1 MEPPTVFVVD
11 DDNAMRNSLAWLLE
25 SVGLRVKTF
34 ASATEFLES
43 YTAEQPGCLVVDV
56 RMPGMSGLELQD
68 RLRAHH
74 ARLPLIVI
82 TGHGDIP
89 MAVRA
94 MKAGAV
100 DFFEKPFNDQ
110 VVIERIQQCL
120 EEDRKWREER
130 AGCIAFARRVASL
143 TKREMEVFERVLAGK
158 SNKLIAHELDISCKT
173 VEVHRARMMD
183 KMGADSLA
191 QLVATSV
198 ACGLDQPGNGE
209 NPDLNAGETR

>member
-11 DDNAMRNSLAWLLE
+11 DDSAMRNSLAWLLE
-25 SVGLRVKTF
+25 SVGLQVKTY
-34 ASATEFLES
+34 ASATEFLKT
-43 YTAEQPGCLVVDV
+43 YAADQPGCLVVDV
-56 RMPGMSGLELQD
+56 RMPGMSGLELQE
-68 RLRAHH
+68 RLKDHRVQ
-74 ARLPLIVI
+74 LPMIVI

-94 MKAGAV
+94 MKAGAI

-120 EEDRKWREER
+120 ESDRKRREER
-130 AGCIAFARRVASL
+130 AECIVFARRVATL

-158 SNKLIAHELDISCKT
+158 SNKLIAHELEISGKT

-183 KMGADSLA
+183 KLGADSLA

-198 ACGLDQPGNGE
+198 SCGLGQPENGE
-209 NPDLNAGETR
+209 NPDRNAGETR

>member
-1 MEPPTVFVVD
+1 MERATVFIVD
-11 DDNAMRNSLAWLLE
+11 DDSAMRDSLAWLLE
-25 SVGLRVKTF
+25 SVGLQVQTF
-34 ASATEFLES
+34 ASAAEFLDAYRPER
-43 YTAEQPGCLVVDV
+43 PGCLVVDV
-56 RMPGMSGLELQD
+56 RMPGMSGLELQE
-68 RLRAHH
+68 RLRSDEF
-74 ARLPLIVI
+74 RLPLIVI

-120 EEDRKWREER
+120 QEDRKRREESAACLEYTER
-130 AGCIAFARRVASL
+130 LARL
-143 TKREMEVFERVLAGK
+143 TRREQEVFERVLAGK

-183 KMGADSLA
+183 KMGASSLA

-198 ACGLDQPGNGE
+198 ACGIRPRHGE
-209 NPDLNAGETR
+209 NPDRNAGETR